1 MILLKFIYY
10 NVYMSVDD
18 SYSIEDYLNLSATE
32 LDERITK
39 AKKSLNGRLLI
50 LGHHYQQDDIIKF
63 ADFLGD
69 SLKLSQQAA
78 RSDREFIVFCGVHFM
93 AETADIVTGDW
104 QKVILPDLTAGCSM
118 ADMADL
124 YRVEKAWKEIT
135 NVTGEGNVLP
145 VTYIN
150 SSADL
155 KAFCGKKGGAI
166 CTSSSAEKIMRWAL
180 GEDKKV
186 LFIPDEH
193 LGRNSAI
200 RTGIPEDE
208 IIVWHRDI
216 HLGGNSEAAI
226 NRAQV
231 ILWDGFCNV
240 HMLFIPKN
248 IEYFR
253 EKYPGINIIVH
264 PECRREVV
272 ELSDLCGSTE
282 FIINTVKSA
291 PSGSSWAIGTEIN
304 LVNRLRREQ
313 PDKTIFFLS
322 PTVCL
327 CSTMYRID
335 PQHLCWTLENLV
347 QGRVVNQVIVPEEEK
362 KWAKTALERMLSL

>member
-1 MILLKFIYY
+1 MTVS
-10 NVYMSVDD
+10 NT
-18 SYSIEDYLNLSATE
+18 YSIEDYLNLSEKE

-39 AKKSLNGRLLI
+39 ARKSLDQRLLI
-50 LGHHYQQDDIIKF
+50 LGHHYQQDDVIKF
-63 ADFLGD
+63 ADFRGD
-69 SLKLSQQAA
+69 SLKLSQEAA
-78 RSDREFIVFCGVHFM
+78 KSAREFIVFCGVHFM
-93 AETADIVTGDW
+93 AETADIVTGDN

-124 YRVEKAWKEIT
+124 YRVEKAWKEIA
-135 NVTGEGNVLP
+135 NVAGDGNVLP

-180 GEDKKV
+180 GEREKV
-186 LFIPDEH
+186 FFFPDEH

-200 RTGIPEDE
+200 RSGIPEDE
-208 IIVWHRDI
+208 IILWHRDAPM
-216 HLGGNSEAAI
+216 GGNSEAEIKKAK
-226 NRAQV
+226 V
-231 ILWDGFCNV
+231 ILWDGFCSV
-240 HMLFIPKN
+240 HMLFLPKH

-253 EKYPGINIIVH
+253 EKYPGVNIIVH

-272 ELSDLCGSTE
+272 DLSDLCGSTE
-282 FIINTVKSA
+282 YIIKTVTAA
-291 PSGSSWAIGTEIN
+291 PPGTVWAIGTEIN
-304 LVNRLRREQ
+304 LVNRLRKEQ

-322 PTVCL
+322 TTVCL

-335 PQHLCWTLENLV
+335 PQHLCWVLENLV
-347 QGRVVNQVIVPEEEK
+347 EGNVVNRITVPEEEK
-362 KWAKTALERMLSL
+362 RWAKIALERMLAL

>member
-1 MILLKFIYY
+1 M
-10 NVYMSVDD
+10 YMTVGNI
-18 SYSIEDYLNLSATE
+18 YSIEDYLNLSAAE
-32 LDERITK
+32 LDERITN
-39 AKKSLNGRLLI
+39 ARKSLNGRLLI
-50 LGHHYQQDDIIKF
+50 LGHHYQQDDIIRY
-63 ADFLGD
+63 ADFRGD

-78 RSDREFIVFCGVHFM
+78 KSNCEFIVFCGVHFM

-135 NVTGEGNVLP
+135 NVAGEDNVLP

-166 CTSSSAEKIMRWAL
+166 CTSSSAEKIVRWAL
-180 GEDKKV
+180 GERKKV
-186 LFIPDEH
+186 LFFPDEH
-193 LGRNSAI
+193 LGRNSAR

-208 IIVWHRDI
+208 IIVWHRDA
-216 HLGGNSEAAI
+216 HLGGNNEAGI
-226 NRAQV
+226 NKSRV

-240 HMLFIPKN
+240 HMLFLPKH

-253 EKYPGINIIVH
+253 EKYPEINVIVH
-264 PECRREVV
+264 PECRSEVV
-272 ELSDLCGSTE
+272 DRSDLCGSTE
-282 FIINTVKSA
+282 YIINTVKSA
-291 PSGSSWAIGTEIN
+291 PQGTAWAIGTEIN
-304 LVNRLRREQ
+304 LVNRLRKEE

-335 PQHLCWTLENLV
+335 PQHLCWILENLV
-347 QGRVVNQVIVPEEEK
+347 NGNVVNQIIVPEEEK
-362 KWAKTALERMLSL
+362 RWARIALERMLAL

>member
-1 MILLKFIYY
+1 MAVG
-10 NVYMSVDD
+10 NT
-18 SYSIEDYLNLSATE
+18 YSIEDYLNLSVTE
-32 LDERITK
+32 LDERITE
-39 AKKSLNGRLLI
+39 ARKKLDGRLLI

-78 RSDREFIVFCGVHFM
+78 RSDREFIVFCGVL
-93 AETADIVTGDW
+93 
-104 QKVILPDLTAGCSM
+104 LPDLTAGCSM

-135 NVTGEGNVLP
+135 NVAGEGNVLP

-166 CTSSSAEKIMRWAL
+166 CTSSSAEKIVRWAL
-180 GEDKKV
+180 GERKKV
-186 LFIPDEH
+186 LFFPDEH

-200 RTGIPEDE
+200 RTGIPDDE
-208 IIVWHRDI
+208 IIVWHRDT
-216 HLGGNSEAAI
+216 HLGGNNETGI
-226 NRAQV
+226 NKARV

-240 HMLFIPKN
+240 HMLFLPKH
-248 IEYFR
+248 IEFFR
-253 EKYPGINIIVH
+253 EKHPGINIIVH

-282 FIINTVKSA
+282 YIINTVKASPA
-291 PSGSSWAIGTEIN
+291 GTSWAIGTEIN
-304 LVNRLRREQ
+304 LVNRLRKEQ

-347 QGRVVNQVIVPEEEK
+347 HGNVVNQIIVPEEEK
-362 KWAKTALERMLSL
+362 RWAKVALERMLAL

>member
-1 MILLKFIYY
+1 MFIYY
-10 NVYMSVDD
+10 NVYMSAGSAYPV
-18 SYSIEDYLNLSATE
+18 EDYLNLSVTE
-32 LDERITK
+32 LDERIAK
-39 AKKSLNGRLLI
+39 ARKSLDGRLLI

-63 ADFLGD
+63 ADFRGD

-78 RSDREFIVFCGVHFM
+78 KSNCEFIVFCGVHFM
-93 AETADIVTGDW
+93 AETADIVTADW
-104 QKVILPDLTAGCSM
+104 QKVMLPDLTAGCSM

-124 YRVEKAWKEIT
+124 YRVQKAWKEIT
-135 NVTGEGNVLP
+135 NIAGEENVVP

-166 CTSSSAEKIMRWAL
+166 CTSSSAEKIVRWAL
-180 GEDKKV
+180 GEHKKV
-186 LFIPDEH
+186 FFFPDEH

-200 RTGIPEDE
+200 KTGIPEDE
-208 IIVWHRDI
+208 IIVWRRDT
-216 HLGGNSEAAI
+216 HLGGNDEAGI
-226 NRAQV
+226 NKARV
-231 ILWDGFCNV
+231 ILWDGFCSV
-240 HMLFIPKN
+240 HMLFLPKH

-253 EKYPGINIIVH
+253 ERYPGINIIVH

-282 FIINTVKSA
+282 YIINTVKAA
-291 PSGSSWAIGTEIN
+291 PSGTTWAIGTEIN
-304 LVNRLRREQ
+304 LVNRLRKEQ

-322 PTVCL
+322 TTVCL

-335 PQHLCWTLENLV
+335 PQHLCWILENLV
-347 QGRVVNQVIVPEEEK
+347 QGSVVNQIIVPEEEK
-362 KWAKTALERMLSL
+362 KWAKIALERMLAL